1 MTATVVSYLQLAH
14 SERHPVT
21 GVPSAKVIHSF
32 GRADTVDRD
41 ALARLV
47 ASISRFLD
55 PGQAIAAAH
64 TGQIEV
70 LDSRRFGG
78 AWVLDQLW
86 DRLGVGAALRRVAAG
101 RRIEGGAAERVLFA
115 LVAQRA
121 LEPGSKLAATG
132 WVAERVAIADCLGFS
147 DDSAYAAMD
156 FLLDALDEIAA
167 RIFDSVAHLLNLDVD
182 IVFVDTT
189 STYWEVDGAD
199 EWADLRPEPEIDDG
213 VGKAVEGGARRFGKS
228 KDHRDDLPQVVIAMA
243 VTRDGIP
250 VRCWTFPGSESDQ
263 RIIRTVKDDLGAWQ
277 LRRLVWVADA
287 GFASAANRAYLTR
300 GGGHYIHAEKLR
312 HTNAEAAAAL
322 ARPGRYHDVADNL
335 RVKEVRVAPGGGT
348 ADGARAE
355 RFVVCHNPDAAAR
368 DAGVRERLIEH
379 LQGLIDGSDTW
390 SNRRRDELVGSLKN
404 KPGLRRLLRR
414 TKTGLLRIDRA
425 AAQREA
431 HYDGKWLLRTSDPT
445 LTAEDL
451 AAAYKQLLAVERG
464 WRDCKSSL
472 GLRPVYHH
480 REDRIRAHVQ
490 LCWLA
495 LLLIRVAETRAGDT
509 WRNLRHELDRMHLVT
524 LATADGRVA
533 QRSATTSDQKT
544 ILAALDLPEPPRYL
558 DFTPGVEAA
567 RQLSHTLR
575 SPGRVV
581 TRPKPAHP
589 ALRRSCHEIPRSV
602 CSLTP
607 EVGPVQD
614 RRQEQQQHDLTV
626 DPDSAEPRDQSQQS
640 AEQDEQDGRTHPV
653 ASAEDCSHD
662 HDRHER
668 NDNYKPEHQN
678 ILLQQPFGFS
688 VRY

>member
-1 MTATVVSYLQLAH
+1 MLSV
-14 SERHPVT
+14 
-21 GVPSAKVIHSF
+21 
-32 GRADTVDRD
+32 RD
-41 ALARLV
+41 N
-47 ASISRFLD
+47 
-55 PGQAIAAAH
+55 
-64 TGQIEV
+64 
-70 LDSRRFGG
+70 
-78 AWVLDQLW
+78 
-86 DRLGVGAALRRVAAG
+86 
-101 RRIEGGAAERVLFA
+101 GAAERVLFA

-199 EWADLRPEPEIDDG
+199 EWADLRPDPEIDDG
-213 VGKAVEGGARRFGKS
+213 VGTAVEGGARRFGKS

-335 RVKEVRVAPGGGT
+335 RVKEVWIAPGGGN

-425 AAQREA
+425 AVEREV

-558 DFTPGVEAA
+558 DFTP
-567 RQLSHTLR
+567 
-575 SPGRVV
+575 
-581 TRPKPAHP
+581 
-589 ALRRSCHEIPRSV
+589 I
-602 CSLTP
+602 
-607 EVGPVQD
+607 
-614 RRQEQQQHDLTV
+614 
-626 DPDSAEPRDQSQQS
+626 DSAP
-640 AEQDEQDGRTHPV
+640 A
-653 ASAEDCSHD
+653 
-662 HDRHER
+662 
-668 NDNYKPEHQN
+668 N
-678 ILLQQPFGFS
+678 
-688 VRY
+688 